1 MTCVSFTVL
10 LFHECYRHGIT
21 PVMSLFTLNLHN
33 PTPNRIHTWICTSAG
48 YIQQKNA
55 VTQNAKS
62 INFLLCNSRW
72 LQHHYQGTKQ
82 VSFILSVVYTPLALS
97 EMLECCEYVTRYWL
111 PNLLSSQPCR
121 RETSQWW
128 TMAAQSMKNQLEST
142 KLLMPSHIG
151 CWRDQITS
159 A

>member
-1 MTCVSFTVL
+1 MNAKHLVDM
-10 LFHECYRHGIT
+10 G
-21 PVMSLFTLNLHN
+21 LHLWCLCS
-33 PTPNRIHTWICTSAG
+33 HSTSTIPLPIE
-48 YIQQKNA
+48 YIPGCALQQHMQQKNA

-72 LQHHYQGTKQ
+72 LQRHYQGTKQ
-82 VSFILSVVYTPLALS
+82 VSFILSAVYTPLALS

-128 TMAAQSMKNQLEST
+128 TMAAQSMKNQLGST